1 MHRSRPRYDMGRF
14 KALYPH
20 ASGARVVEHGTK
32 HKHAVPAAK
41 PPDGAVRSTAG
52 KKEGSPPT
60 ASSSRAAVGK
70 AGAPSSSSGQR
81 QGGNPKR

>member
-1 MHRSRPRYDMGRF
+1 MGRF
-14 KALYPH
+14 KALYPN

-52 KKEGSPPT
+52 TSKKEGSPPT

-70 AGAPSSSSGQR
+70 AGAPSSSLGQR